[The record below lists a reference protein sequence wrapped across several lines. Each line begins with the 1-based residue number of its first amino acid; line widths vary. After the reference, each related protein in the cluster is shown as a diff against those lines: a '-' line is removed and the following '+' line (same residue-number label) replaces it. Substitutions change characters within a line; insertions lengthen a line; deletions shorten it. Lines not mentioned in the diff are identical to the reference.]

1 MKKLIVRALAITLA
15 LSLLCGSAA
24 LGESKYVSIKDI
36 RDTIP
41 ERWTGEYTIQK
52 EAPKPLK
59 KGDTISI
66 DVPVVAPE
74 VDTVPIVRI
83 TWGGPYEDVDASLLV
98 RVKNESGID
107 VVHDLPENIHPV
119 YPLLVPA
126 PASIGGLSQDEAA
139 DAFIGA
145 IKKYMPF
152 MKDNAL
158 ECYSLLAYGDSAG
171 NGGYRISCYSS
182 FHGIPYIIGNVC
194 FRLEIPS
201 EHKNNVN
208 AVPFNNT
215 YGWIQSNDQFHAAV
229 SAPNELR
236 VEQDDVPLLD
246 FSEIKKA
253 LEERVT
259 EGYVYS
265 LDEVRFGYM
274 AFIDP
279 ENVGEEFVLRPVWAA
294 RGVTTGDLS
303 IPFTFDDPEVNDYAG
318 YNYFSVIVIDAQT
331 GEAYDFN
338 STRADRRY
346 VPKLITW
353 DDVK

>member
-1 MKKLIVRALAITLA
+1 MKKLIVRTFVITLA

-52 EAPKPLK
+52 KAPKPLK

-66 DVPVVAPE
+66 DVPIVVPE
-74 VDTVPIVRI
+74 VDAVPIVRI

-98 RVKNESGID
+98 RVKSESGID
-107 VVHDLPENIHPV
+107 VVHDLPISV
-119 YPLLVPA
+119 YDYPMLVPA
-126 PASIGGLSQDEAA
+126 PERIGGLSPSEAVE
-139 DAFIGA
+139 AFIGA

-152 MKDNAL
+152 MRDNAL

-182 FHGIPYIIGNVC
+182 YHNIPYLIGNVC
-194 FRLEIPS
+194 FYLEVPS
-201 EHKNNVN
+201 EHKNNVE
-208 AVPFNNT
+208 AVPLNKT

-229 SAPNELR
+229 SAPNELG
-236 VEQDDVPLLD
+236 VEQADVPLLD
-246 FSEIKKA
+246 FSEIMKA

-294 RGVTTGDLS
+294 RGITTGDLG
-303 IPFTFDDPEVNDYAG
+303 IPFTFDDSEVNDYAG
-318 YNYFSVIVIDAQT
+318 YNYFSAIVIDAQT

-346 VPKLITW
+346 VPNTITW